1 MAPEARFSPEVQ
13 PRGSAPGSGGWSGL
27 KLESG
32 FVAGVGEFEASPVVR
47 LGNRGEFTQ
56 GAEGGLG
63 NLLEASFAVLGCQQ
77 RVARV
82 RLGIGRA
89 APPEDLAMGVVVV
102 IVLRLG
108 GYWITSWSLY
118 VVAYWVG
125 RE

>member
-13 PRGSAPGSGGWSGL
+13 LRGSAPGSGGWSGL

-63 NLLEASFAVLGCQQ
+63 NLLEASLAVLGCQQ

-108 GYWITSWSLY
+108 GYWIT
-118 VVAYWVG
+118 
-125 RE
+125 